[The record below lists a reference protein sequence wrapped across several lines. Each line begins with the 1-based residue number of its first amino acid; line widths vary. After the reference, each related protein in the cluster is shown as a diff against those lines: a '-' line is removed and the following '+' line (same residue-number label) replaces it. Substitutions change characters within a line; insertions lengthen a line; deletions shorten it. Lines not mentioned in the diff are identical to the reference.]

1 MKNCKH
7 EYQNNFSKAL
17 TKYLTHH
24 AFSKVFIASFE
35 YVLVNWDSIS
45 GKKLATGA
53 YGRIIYRVVGLG
65 PQFLRDEIRVCFTHA
80 RVCFTPF
87 QRVKQTH
94 GFLNLFLNR
103 QSIILLF
110 LWVQVGS

>member
-1 MKNCKH
+1 M
-7 EYQNNFSKAL
+7 FWL
-17 TKYLTHH
+17 TGIL
-24 AFSKVFIASFE
+24 FQV
-35 YVLVNWDSIS
+35 
-45 GKKLATGA
+45 KKLATGA
-53 YGRIIYRVVGLG
+53 YGSIIYRVVGLG